1 MRACECKNKDSPA
14 AGMRYV
20 PNIRP
25 ELFCGAGIGQHA
37 LRPQAG
43 GEGEAGDGRL
53 LGRVHVAAA
62 LANGGRGG
70 QAVRRIRIPATI
82 VVKETK
88 EYRSNL
94 NVSSHIVSNCAIYL
108 AIASSRCHI

>member
-1 MRACECKNKDSPA
+1 MS
-14 AGMRYV
+14 YV

-25 ELFCGAGIGQHA
+25 ELFRGARIGRHA
-37 LRPQAG
+37 LHPQAG

-70 QAVRRIRIPATI
+70 QAVRRVRIPATI
-82 VVKETK
+82 LIQVGRKRQKSTREMGG
-88 EYRSNL
+88 
-94 NVSSHIVSNCAIYL
+94 
-108 AIASSRCHI
+108 